1 MLKKIFLAFF
11 KFSIAY
17 FKEVFYNNI
26 TEVGESGAK
35 WWKIHKAKAYSHKTN
50 GKRHR
55 KEAARMFSGEYK
67 HTIDAKNRLFIP
79 AKHRDELGESFMVAK
94 SIRENCLKVYSMA
107 EWEEYISPIL
117 KMERKASEAILR
129 ALHRD
134 ANQVSPDSQGRIVIP
149 APLVEYA
156 GITKTA
162 VVVGCGKYAEIW
174 SEERY
179 NAMVEEENIEDIKNL
194 LESCGL

>member
-1 MLKKIFLAFF
+1 M
-11 KFSIAY
+11 
-17 FKEVFYNNI
+17 E
-26 TEVGESGAK
+26 
-35 WWKIHKAKAYSHKTN
+35 
-50 GKRHR
+50 
-55 KEAARMFSGEYK
+55 
-67 HTIDAKNRLFIP
+67 
-79 AKHRDELGESFMVAK
+79 
-94 SIRENCLKVYSMA
+94 

-134 ANQVSPDSQGRIVIP
+134 AAQVSADAQGRIVLP

-174 SEERY
+174 SEENY
-179 NAMVEEENIEDIKNL
+179 AAMVASENIADIKNL
-194 LESCGL
+194 LESYGL

>member
-1 MLKKIFLAFF
+1 
-11 KFSIAY
+11 
-17 FKEVFYNNI
+17 
-26 TEVGESGAK
+26 
-35 WWKIHKAKAYSHKTN
+35 
-50 GKRHR
+50 
-55 KEAARMFSGEYK
+55 MFSGEFK
-67 HTIDAKNRLFIP
+67 HTLDTKNRLFIP
-79 AKHRDELGESFMVAK
+79 AKHREELGESFMVAK

-134 ANQVSPDSQGRIVIP
+134 AAQVSADAQGRIVVP
-149 APLVEYA
+149 APRVEYA

-174 SEERY
+174 SEENY
-179 NAMVEEENIEDIKNL
+179 EAMVNGENMEDIKNL
-194 LESCGL
+194 LESYGL